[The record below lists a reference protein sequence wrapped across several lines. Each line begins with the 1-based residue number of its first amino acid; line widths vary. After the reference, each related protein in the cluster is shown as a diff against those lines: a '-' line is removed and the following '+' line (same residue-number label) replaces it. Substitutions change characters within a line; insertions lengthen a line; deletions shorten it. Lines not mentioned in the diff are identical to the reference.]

1 MEYIIQ
7 SFQTLITPT
16 CIGLMLFGTAMGV
29 IFGAIPGLNATIGM
43 TLMLPFTFK
52 MEPEMGIAVLMGIYI
67 GGVSGGF
74 ISATLVGIPG
84 TNASIATCYDAYPM
98 SQRGDTVRALGT
110 GAVASFIGTFISAF
124 FAMFLV
130 RYLSKV
136 AVMLGPWEYFS
147 LCFCAIGLIIA
158 LSEENIFKGMA
169 SALIGMFVATI
180 GASPIDA
187 SFRFTFGSINLISG
201 VDLIA
206 MMLGIFAIKLIAV
219 NFARGTQKMPEIKK
233 VRMKGFGITKEDLKG
248 NWFNILR
255 SFFLGMWIGFLP
267 GLGGGI
273 SNMVAYGQAKR
284 ASKHPEEFGK
294 GCVDGVWA
302 SEVSNNS
309 TIGGALIPM
318 LSLGVPGDNL
328 SALLMSGLM
337 VHGIACGP
345 LLIYDRPALVYT
357 VFLGAI
363 FASIYTL
370 LMQYYGMRVFP
381 NLLRTPYHYLYSSII
396 FICFMGAFSSNYTL
410 FNCGLVLVFG
420 IISVLLTYGGFP
432 IAPLI
437 LGFIVSPL
445 LEKNLRMGLTYTDK
459 GFLPF
464 ITRPI
469 SGAFL
474 LVAVVS
480 LALALRDRRKAQRK
494 ARETKDAEEM
504 GDQ

>member
-1 MEYIIQ
+1 MEYILHA
-7 SFQTLITPT
+7 FQTLLTPS

-98 SQRGDTVRALGT
+98 SQRGDTIRALGT
-110 GAVASFIGTFISAF
+110 GAVASFIGTFFSTLI
-124 FAMFLV
+124 AMVLV
-130 RYLSKV
+130 RYLSK
-136 AVMLGPWEYFS
+136 AAAMLGPWEYFS
-147 LCFCAIGLIIA
+147 LCICAISLIISLSEDNLFKGLI
-158 LSEENIFKGMA
+158 
-169 SALIGMFVATI
+169 SALIGMLLATI
-180 GASPIDA
+180 GVSPIDA
-187 SFRFTFGSINLISG
+187 SFRFTFGSIHLISG
-201 VDLIA
+201 IDLIA

-219 NFARGTQKMPEIKK
+219 NFARGTQKMPNIKK
-233 VRMKGFGITKEDLKG
+233 VKMKGFGITREDLKS
-248 NWFNILR
+248 NRFNIVR
-255 SFFLGMWIGFLP
+255 SFLLGMWIGFLP

-284 ASKHPEEFGK
+284 SSKHPEEFGK

-328 SALLMSGLM
+328 TALLMSGLM

-345 LLIYDRPALVYT
+345 LLINDRPALVYT
-357 VFLGAI
+357 VFVGAL
-363 FASIYTL
+363 FACVYTL
-370 LMQYYGMRVFP
+370 LIQYFGMRLFP
-381 NLLRTPYHYLYSSII
+381 KILMKPYHYLYASII
-396 FICFMGAFSSNYTL
+396 FVCFMGAYSSNYTL
-410 FNCGLVLVFG
+410 FNCALVLVFG
-420 IISVLLTYGGFP
+420 LISVLLTYMECP

-437 LGFIVSPL
+437 LGFIISPL
-445 LEKNLRMGLTYTDK
+445 IEKNLRMGLTYTEY

-469 SGAFL
+469 SALFL
-474 LVAVVS
+474 LIAVVS
-480 LALALRDRRKAQRK
+480 LISTLWSRQKQK
-494 ARETKDAEEM
+494 KKTIEKE
-504 GDQ
+504 